1 MPKKK
6 GDEVRKTYS
15 VVNNV
20 YVIIILVLVM
30 GITILGAIAFPYYI
44 SPITYSNGGTA
55 QAGGIAVLAALIIL
69 GLILGV
75 YFVENKNY
83 DIGTPILILM
93 LVIIVIYVWL
103 AYGSA
108 AIKFIFNM
116 SG

>member
-44 SPITYSNGGTA
+44 SPITYSNGG
-55 QAGGIAVLAALIIL
+55 QL
-69 GLILGV
+69 
-75 YFVENKNY
+75 K
-83 DIGTPILILM
+83 
-93 LVIIVIYVWL
+93 LVV
-103 AYGSA
+103 
-108 AIKFIFNM
+108 
-116 SG
+116 